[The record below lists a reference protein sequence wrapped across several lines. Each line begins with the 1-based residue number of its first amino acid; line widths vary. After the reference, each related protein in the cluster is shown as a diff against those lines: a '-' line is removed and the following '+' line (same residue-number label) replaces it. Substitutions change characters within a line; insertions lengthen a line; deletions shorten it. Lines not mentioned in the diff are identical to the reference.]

1 MYEYRC
7 DERLGKGKGSTCGN
21 TGKERDSYL
30 LYVRKLDIEMSPDT
44 LEVEG
49 VNKLFVTVTVDKSF
63 IPEQTVSGS
72 LGTHRTRSSN

>member
-1 MYEYRC
+1 VKCR
-7 DERLGKGKGSTCGN
+7 N

-49 VNKLFVTVTVDKSF
+49 VNKLFVTVTVDESF

-72 LGTHRTRSSN
+72 SSRIDPRERILRTYFFWEFFFLNS